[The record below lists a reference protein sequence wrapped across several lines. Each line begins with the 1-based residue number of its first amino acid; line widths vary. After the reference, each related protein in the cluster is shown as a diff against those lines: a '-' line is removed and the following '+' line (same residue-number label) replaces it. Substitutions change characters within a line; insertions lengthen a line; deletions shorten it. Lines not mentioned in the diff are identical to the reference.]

1 MNKEF
6 VPYEESLELK
16 ELGFDEPC
24 FRWYDERWGDDLQ
37 QDKFNTNKDLFMTD
51 LDCSAPLYQQVFR
64 WFRENHGLW
73 QIVMQNTDK
82 DWTYDILPIIGITDY
97 RLFDVFDTYE
107 EAELHC
113 LKKLIE
119 IVKGK

>member
-1 MNKEF
+1 
-6 VPYEESLELK
+6 
-16 ELGFDEPC
+16 
-24 FRWYDERWGDDLQ
+24 
-37 QDKFNTNKDLFMTD
+37 
-51 LDCSAPLYQQVFR
+51 
-64 WFRENHGLW
+64 
-73 QIVMQNTDK
+73 MQNTDK